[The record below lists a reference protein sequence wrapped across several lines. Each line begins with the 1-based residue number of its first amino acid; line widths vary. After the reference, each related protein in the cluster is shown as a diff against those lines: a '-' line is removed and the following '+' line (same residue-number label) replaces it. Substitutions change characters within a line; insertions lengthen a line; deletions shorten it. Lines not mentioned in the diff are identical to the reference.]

1 MCGRFVIT
9 SAPEA
14 LRQVFGYIEQP
25 NFPARYNV
33 APTQPVP
40 VVIVE
45 NGARHFRLMRW
56 GLMPSWVKD
65 PRQFTLLINARA
77 ETVQEKP
84 AFKNAIR
91 RRRCL
96 IPADGYYEWQNSGER
111 KQPYFIHPR
120 VGGPIGFA
128 ALAETWMGPN
138 GEELDTVAIITAA
151 ASTGMSVLH
160 HRVPVTIA
168 PDDFA
173 HWLDCSADNAS
184 DVMTLLAAPR
194 DGAFAWHPV
203 STKVNK
209 VANDD
214 AQLILPMTEAEIAA
228 ADEAK
233 PTKKVAPRKV
243 AAAVLGDDGQG
254 SLF

>member
-40 VVIVE
+40 VVILE

-56 GLMPSWVKD
+56 SFLPSWVKD
-65 PRQFTLLINARA
+65 PHKFTVLINARA

-96 IPADGYYEWQNSGER
+96 IPADGYYEWQNRGQR
-111 KQPYFIHPR
+111 KQPYLIQPR
-120 VGGPIGFA
+120 AGGPIGFA
-128 ALAETWMGPN
+128 GLAETWMGPN
-138 GEELDTVAIITAA
+138 GEEVDTVAIITAE

-168 PDDFA
+168 PDRFA
-173 HWLDCSADNAS
+173 DWLDCSSDSAADI
-184 DVMTLLAAPR
+184 MTLLTAPPE
-194 DGAFAWHPV
+194 GTFAWHPV
-203 STKVNK
+203 SPEVNK

-214 AQLILPMTEAEIAA
+214 AQLLLPISDEAA
-228 ADEAK
+228 AMEQSKPAK
-233 PTKKVAPRKV
+233 ASRKIAVVAE
-243 AAAVLGDDGQG
+243 DDGQG